1 LTLLKSDMPSKTPMR
16 KDVRSG
22 LGLLRGA
29 GEDDPL
35 AGVANLFDTGIV
47 FALGFLVALVS
58 ALNLLAM
65 FDPQSKVTITTEK
78 SDGSLEIV
86 VKDGQKTT
94 VQRVTKQ
101 IGSGDGTRLGVAYR
115 LADGTVVYVPESK
128 E

>member
-1 LTLLKSDMPSKTPMR
+1 MR
-16 KDVRSG
+16 RNSRAG

-58 ALNLLAM
+58 ALNLLTI
-65 FDPQSKVTITTEK
+65 FEPNSKVTISTENA
-78 SDGSLEIV
+78 DGTLDVV

-94 VQRVTKQ
+94 VRRVTKQ

-115 LADGTVVYVPESK
+115 LADGTVIYVPESN

>member
-1 LTLLKSDMPSKTPMR
+1 MR

>member
-1 LTLLKSDMPSKTPMR
+1 MPKKSHQ
-16 KDVRSG
+16 G

-29 GEDDPL
+29 ADDDPL

-65 FDPQSKVTITTEK
+65 FEPDSKVTITSEK
-78 SDGSLEIV
+78 ADGSLEVV

-94 VQRVTKQ
+94 VRRVTKQ
-101 IGSGDGTRLGVAYR
+101 VGSGDGTRLGVAYR
-115 LADGTVVYVPESK
+115 LEDGTVIYVPEG
-128 E
+128 EE